1 MTEDTEFKIFNLAFE
16 NIPRMQ
22 FLVSHYKSNTVENFF
37 KKKKGSIS
45 KPFLECP
52 KHKKLCHQHSRNP
65 KYRSQLDTVLK
76 SQPLNHCSRKLV
88 RKTCFQTT
96 LFISCLKNNNT
107 EYHVQK
113 ILRVFL
119 NMGL

>member
-22 FLVSHYKSNTVENFF
+22 FLVSHYKSNTVENLK

-45 KPFLECP
+45 NLFWNVQNIKNSAINT
-52 KHKKLCHQHSRNP
+52 QRNP

-113 ILRVFL
+113 ILRAFL